1 MRVDPGTGEAPL
13 HVAVTQ
19 NNEAI
24 VTQLL
29 DLGASLT
36 TQDLEGRTP
45 VMKACE
51 YGHLQSL
58 EVMGTRGVDMA
69 GEERGEGGGGGGKR
83 RRGEEEE
90 GRGGGGRR
98 RREEEEGGRREGG
111 RRRERTII
119 RL

>member
-1 MRVDPGTGEAPL
+1 MREYHHHVRVDPGTGEAPL

-69 GEERGEGGGGGGKR
+69 GEERGEGGGRRRGEEEGGRGGKR
-83 RRGEEEE
+83 RRG
-90 GRGGGGRR
+90 
-98 RREEEEGGRREGG
+98 
-111 RRRERTII
+111 
-119 RL
+119 